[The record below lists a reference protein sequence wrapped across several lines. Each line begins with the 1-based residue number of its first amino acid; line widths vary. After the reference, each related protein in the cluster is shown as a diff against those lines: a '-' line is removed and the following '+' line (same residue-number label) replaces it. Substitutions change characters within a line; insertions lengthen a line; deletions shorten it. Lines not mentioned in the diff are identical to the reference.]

1 LNIINDVILK
11 NNYFTRKQGLKFL
24 TESRKNVAKIRSGW
38 NCYLAC
44 TNCSLDLD
52 AGFSEIDFLLLIV
65 RTIDIFDRE
74 L

>member
-11 NNYFTRKQGLKFL
+11 NNYFTRKKELKFL
-24 TESRKNVAKIRSGW
+24 TESRKNVAKIRSDW

-44 TNCSLDLD
+44 TNCSLD
-52 AGFSEIDFLLLIV
+52 AGFSKIDFLLFIV
-65 RTIDIFDRE
+65 RTIDIFDKE